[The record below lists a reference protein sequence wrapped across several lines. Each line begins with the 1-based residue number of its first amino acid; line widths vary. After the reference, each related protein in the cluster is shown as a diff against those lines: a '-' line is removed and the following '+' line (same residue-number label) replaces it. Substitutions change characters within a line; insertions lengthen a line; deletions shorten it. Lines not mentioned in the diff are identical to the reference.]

1 MKEKLGV
8 TAILATL
15 AAYSAL
21 HWLYVAGTE
30 LSLIEG
36 LSYHVGALS
45 VICMA
50 FTIVISVRPK
60 LVEDYFGGLD
70 RMYQVHKWLGIGAMI
85 LFMVHFLTS
94 VGGGEDDGMEVLSE
108 LTEDGNDGAIGAI
121 GMFSMVGFILLTIL
135 TLNRKF
141 AYHRWIKTHI
151 FTGFFFGLATLH
163 AIMAFRSGEAIA
175 FGSVPGGMIAVALTA
190 GLLAYVYKQT
200 LYRTSQRYRFKLAEV
215 VPMERA
221 TEVVLDPEGTR
232 FDFRPGQFAFV
243 KIRDKGFSEYH
254 PFTISSGS
262 NDPQLRFTMKVLGD
276 YTRRVR
282 DTLVPGA
289 EALVEGPY
297 GRFSPLEGPARQ
309 VWLVGGI
316 GITPFIASL
325 RSMEPGHDKHIH
337 LFYCVREREEALYLE
352 EMEALAAKIG
362 GVSIHL
368 ITSNDGGRL
377 TAERVADR
385 IDAAPAEYAYY
396 FCGPRPMLK
405 ALKTGLIAK
414 GVAPGA
420 FHFEEFEMR

>member
-1 MKEKLGV
+1 MTEKLGV
-8 TAILATL
+8 YAILATL
-15 AAYSAL
+15 VAYSLA
-21 HWLYVAGTE
+21 HWSYVMGTE
-30 LSLIEG
+30 LSIIEG
-36 LSYHVGALS
+36 VSYHVGALS

-60 LVEDYFGGLD
+60 LVESYFGGLD
-70 RMYQVHKWLGIGAMI
+70 RMYRVHKWLGIAALV

-94 VGGGEDDGMEVLSE
+94 VGGGDDSSDLLPEAEDD
-108 LTEDGNDGAIGAI
+108 NDGAIGAI

-151 FTGFFFGLATLH
+151 FTGFFFALAALH
-163 AIMAFRSGEAIA
+163 AWMAFQSGAAIA
-175 FGSVPGGMIAVALTA
+175 LNSVPGGMIAVALVV

-200 LYRTSQRYRFKLAEV
+200 LYRASQRYRFKLAEV

-221 TEVVLDPEGTR
+221 TEVVLAPEGTR

-243 KIRDKGFSEYH
+243 KIRSKGFAEYH

-262 NDPQLRFTMKVLGD
+262 KDPQLRFTMKVLGD

-282 DTLVPGA
+282 DKLVPGA

-297 GRFSPLEGPARQ
+297 GRFNPLEGPARQ
-309 VWLVGGI
+309 VWLAGGI
-316 GITPFIASL
+316 GITPFISTL
-325 RSMEPGHDKHIH
+325 RSIEPGHGKEIH
-337 LFYCVREREEALYLE
+337 LFYCVREREEALYID
-352 EMEALAAKIG
+352 EMEALAAQ
-362 GVSIHL
+362 VDDVHIHL

-377 TAERVADR
+377 TADRVAER
-385 IDAAPAEYAYY
+385 ISQTPAEYSYY
-396 FCGPRPMLK
+396 FCGPRPMLN
-405 ALKTGLIAK
+405 ALRTGLEAK
-414 GVAPGA
+414 GVPSRA